1 MGIFTKLA
9 TTWKSMTTKDKIGL
23 VIDVISGVGCGL
35 GSMIVGSKLSEGQGR
50 IKGACIKTAVAG
62 LGLAACDVSS
72 KALKENYGDIAAG
85 LIDKAK
91 ARAAKEKAQAAEDK
105 MKEAVAH
112 E

>member
-50 IKGACIKTAVAG
+50 IKGACIKPLWRASGWRRAT
-62 LGLAACDVSS
+62 
-72 KALKENYGDIAAG
+72 YP
-85 LIDKAK
+85 AK
-91 ARAAKEKAQAAEDK
+91 P
-105 MKEAVAH
+105 
-112 E
+112 

>member
-9 TTWKSMTTKDKIGL
+9 RTWKSMTTKDKIGL

-35 GSMIVGSKLSEGQGR
+35 GSMVVGAKLSEGQGR
-50 IKGACIKTAVAG
+50 IKGACIRTAVAG

-91 ARAAKEKAQAAEDK
+91 ARAAQEKAKASEEK
-105 MKEAVAH
+105 MKEAVVH

>member
-9 TTWKSMTTKDKIGL
+9 RTWKSMTTKDKIGL
-23 VIDVISGVGCGL
+23 VIDVITGVGCGL
-35 GSMIVGSKLSEGQGR
+35 GSMVAGAKLSEGQGR
-50 IKGACIKTAVAG
+50 IKGACIRTAVAG

-91 ARAAKEKAQAAEDK
+91 ARAAQEKAKASEDK

>member
-1 MGIFTKLA
+1 MSIFTKIA
-9 TTWKSMTTKDKIGL
+9 NTWKSMTTKDKIGL
-23 VIDVISGVGCGL
+23 VIDVITGAGCGI
-35 GSMIVGSKLSEGQGR
+35 GSMIVGARLSEGQGR

-72 KALKENYGDIAAG
+72 NALKENYGSMAAA

-91 ARAAKEKAQAAEDK
+91 AKAAEEK
-105 MKEAVAH
+105 MKEAVAN